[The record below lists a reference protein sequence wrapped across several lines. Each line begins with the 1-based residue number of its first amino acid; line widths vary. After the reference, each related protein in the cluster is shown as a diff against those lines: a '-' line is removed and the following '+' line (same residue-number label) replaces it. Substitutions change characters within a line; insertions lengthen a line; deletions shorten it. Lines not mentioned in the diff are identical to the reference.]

1 MTSTLPRILLTTYV
15 VLIVFYIVQKKL
27 ENTSSEVGGYIQTMS
42 TNIPVLALLC
52 DADIYCKGFSTEGYL
67 FLETATPV
75 ARQGVDFYAK
85 N

>member
-1 MTSTLPRILLTTYV
+1 
-15 VLIVFYIVQKKL
+15 
-27 ENTSSEVGGYIQTMS
+27 MS